1 MSLSSVPNCQD
12 VSGACPKPL
21 GSSSEKKHNS
31 SPQASKIFRISGL
44 QSHGEGLTT
53 GGFVILSLREPS
65 ELSHT

>member
-1 MSLSSVPNCQD
+1 MSLGSVPNCQD

-44 QSHGEGLTT
+44 QSQGEGLDNRRICDP
-53 GGFVILSLREPS
+53 VIERAQ
-65 ELSHT
+65 